1 MSQTQGKTQ
10 PQEERKVSQTAGSPT
25 RQPQEQKPGFEVFV
39 KSLPFSATEEEVK
52 AFFEGCGAIEN
63 VYLLRGRDRRPK
75 GSGFVRFV
83 NKESVAKAVAK
94 NNSELGGRALTIEE
108 AKPREERP
116 AQPRESKTSTSVF
129 IGNLS
134 YTTTEDQL
142 RSHFEGAGAIK
153 AIRLATD
160 RNGQSKGF
168 AHIDFETEE
177 QAGKAVQKSASE
189 LDGRTLRV
197 DYANPNGPR
206 TGGRGGFRGGRGS
219 FRGSRGGSRGG
230 FRGGFRGDFR
240 GEFRGDREGTSR
252 GGSRGGRGGF
262 STRGGS
268 RGGDRE
274 GPRDGPRGGD
284 RF

>member
-94 NNSELGGRALTIEE
+94 NGSELGGRALTIEE

-134 YTTTEDQL
+134 YTTTEAQL
-142 RSHFEGAGAIK
+142 RTHFEGVGAIK

-206 TGGRGGFRGGRGS
+206 TGGRGGFRGGRGGS
-219 FRGSRGGSRGG
+219 RGGFRGGSRGG
-230 FRGGFRGDFR
+230 FRGGQGTRGP
-240 GEFRGDREGTSR
+240 
-252 GGSRGGRGGF
+252 SRGGRGGF

-274 GPRDGPRGGD
+274 GPRGGD